1 MKMKTFYLKYYYI
14 LACKIW
20 LQKFQL
26 FLIMKIYPFF
36 SFFFFFEFVFWKIGY
51 KALFASFVYTNSQK
65 NSVGIDVFFV
75 IQLEIKDTLMVFVN
89 TMV

>member
-36 SFFFFFEFVFWKIGY
+36 FFCFFLNLFFEKLDIKLYLQVSYIRVLEKI
-51 KALFASFVYTNSQK
+51 
-65 NSVGIDVFFV
+65 GIDVFFV

-89 TMV
+89 TVV

>member
-36 SFFFFFEFVFWKIGY
+36 FFFFFLNLFFEKLDIKLYLQVSYIRVLEKI
-51 KALFASFVYTNSQK
+51 
-65 NSVGIDVFFV
+65 GIDVFFV

-89 TMV
+89 TVV